1 MGRHE
6 QVLYVYLCEKTY
18 DVPTGMALNYMEDAG
33 RNVNSATVS

>member
-1 MGRHE
+1 MNK
-6 QVLYVYLCEKTY
+6 YYTSICAKKTY